1 MDDLLHVEGLT
12 VQVRSTS
19 TSLVEGV
26 GLSLA
31 AGETVAIVGE
41 SGSGKSMTA
50 RALMGLLPKATQ
62 LTSGE
67 VWLDGK
73 ELTNTS
79 TEQRV
84 ASYRASQ
91 RNAEI
96 DGWNSVRGTQMGMI
110 FQDALAA
117 LNPCLTVGYQLR
129 EMFRV
134 HRGAS
139 RSDSIVSAVDL
150 MRQMGIPDPERRL
163 SNYPHQFSGGMR
175 QRVMIAVALALDP
188 RVVIADEPTTALD
201 VTVQAQILG
210 LLQQRQQ
217 EAGMGL
223 ILISHDLGVV
233 ARTADRIAV
242 MYSGRIVESGS
253 VAHVYSHPAHPY
265 TRALMAA
272 APSSSS
278 RGHQLAAIEGQP
290 PDPQHRPTGCH
301 FRTRCPLGF
310 DTCVTHR
317 PELRSVGE
325 GHIVA
330 CHLDVPS

>member
-1 MDDLLHVEGLT
+1 MNDLLHVAGLT

-19 TSLVEGV
+19 TTLVKDVE
-26 GLSLA
+26 LTLA
-31 AGETVAIVGE
+31 PGETVAIVGE

-50 RALMGLLPKATQ
+50 RALMGLLPNTTQ
-62 LTSGE
+62 RTAGE
-67 VWLDGK
+67 IWLDGM
-73 ELTNTS
+73 ELTNSLTGRS
-79 TEQRV
+79 AGKPRGHHS
-84 ASYRASQ
+84 ASES
-91 RNAEI
+91 
-96 DGWNSVRGTQMGMI
+96 DGWASIRGTQMGMI

-117 LNPCLTVGYQLR
+117 LNPCLTVGFQLS

-139 RSDSIVSAVDL
+139 RSDSMVAAGDL
-150 MRQMGIPDPERRL
+150 MRQMGIPDPQRRL

-175 QRVMIAVALALDP
+175 QRVMIAVALALEP
-188 RVVIADEPTTALD
+188 SVVIADEPTTALD

-242 MYSGRIVESGS
+242 MYSGRIVETGS
-253 VAHVYSHPAHPY
+253 VADVYSQPAHPY

-272 APSSSS
+272 APSGLS
-278 RGHQLAAIEGQP
+278 RGHRLAAIEGQP
-290 PDPQHRPTGCH
+290 PDPEHRPTGCH
-301 FRTRCPLGF
+301 FRTRCPLRF
-310 DTCVTHR
+310 DDCVTHS
-317 PELRSVGE
+317 PELRSTGE
-325 GHIVA
+325 RHMVA
-330 CHLDVPS
+330 CHLDLTS